1 MFDAIF
7 VPEGMEARAVGAA
20 LRGARSSIAVTA
32 IGFGPERARK
42 SIERALRASEIRCAL
57 VTGVCGLL
65 APRYKPGSAL
75 LYADMR
81 NAAQMLV
88 KTDTGITRMLAA
100 ALPHAKVGIH
110 ALQWD
115 CVVTTIR
122 EKERLGRLYES
133 DAVDM
138 ESHAAVTLLQS
149 AGVRTAVLR
158 IGSDGANEDLPN
170 LNAAINQDGTLNGR
184 TLLREMIATP
194 RAGILMAWNGMAA
207 IAHLKRAIA
216 RVTREG

>member
-7 VPEGMEARAVGAA
+7 VPEGMEARAVSAA
-20 LRGARSSIAVTA
+20 LRGARSAIPVTA
-32 IGFGPERARK
+32 IGLGPERARK
-42 SIERALRASEIRCAL
+42 SIERALRTSDIRCAL

-65 APRYKPGSAL
+65 APQHKPGNTL
-75 LYADMR
+75 LYTDMR
-81 NAAQMLV
+81 NAAQILV
-88 KTDTGITRMLAA
+88 KTDAAITRMLAA
-100 ALPHAKVGIH
+100 SLPHAKIGIR

-158 IGSDGANEDLPN
+158 IGSDGANAALPN
-170 LNAAINQDGTLNGR
+170 LNAAINNDGTLNGGA
-184 TLLREMIATP
+184 LLREMLAAP

-207 IAHLKRAIA
+207 IAHLKHAIA

>member
-20 LRGARSSIAVTA
+20 LRGARSAIPVTA
-32 IGFGPERARK
+32 IGLGPERARK
-42 SIERALRASEIRCAL
+42 SIEHALRASDIRCAL

-65 APRYKPGSAL
+65 APRHKPGNAL

-81 NAAQMLV
+81 NAAQILV
-88 KTDTGITRMLAA
+88 RTDASITRMLASS
-100 ALPHAKVGIH
+100 LPHAKVGIH

-115 CVVTTIR
+115 CIVTTVH
-122 EKERLGRLYES
+122 EKERLRRLYGS

-170 LNAAINQDGTLNGR
+170 LNAAINHDGTLNGSA
-184 TLLREMIATP
+184 LLREMLASP
-194 RAGILMAWNGMAA
+194 RAGILMTWNGMAA
-207 IAHLKRAIA
+207 IAHLKHAIA
-216 RVTREG
+216 RITREG